1 MEMKIKDLIKLLK
14 EVGNKKKH
22 IQLMCNTTNGED
34 EDFDI
39 HFEELEVWNDGDDSV
54 TLFLSKPIKQI

>member
-14 EVGNKKKH
+14 EVGNKEKH

-39 HFEELEVWNDGDDSV
+39 HFEELEVWNDGNDSV
-54 TLFLSKPIKQI
+54 TLFLSKPIK